1 MVLFEGVADN
11 VELPLLGGTGGTL
24 FELGV
29 AVVVA
34 EGEHLRNKKKNFK
47 SLFKGAADNVELPL
61 FVFRGTR
68 GTLFE
73 LGVALVVDEGEHLKN

>member
-34 EGEHLRNKKKNFK
+34 EGEHLKKQKIIFN
-47 SLFKGAADNVELPL
+47 SLFKGAADNAL
-61 FVFRGTR
+61 FVFGGTR

-73 LGVALVVDEGEHLKN
+73 LGVAVVVDESEHLKN